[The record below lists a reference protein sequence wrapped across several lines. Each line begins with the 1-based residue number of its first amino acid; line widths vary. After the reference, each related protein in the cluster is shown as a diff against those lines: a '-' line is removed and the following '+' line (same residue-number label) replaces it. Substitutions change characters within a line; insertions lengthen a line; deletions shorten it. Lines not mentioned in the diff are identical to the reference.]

1 MKIWIEGSRGPGQGV
16 IIIKTIRTENINTP
30 ISGLILHDKIFMFIV
45 DSLGMA
51 WSFLYEWYKNQ
62 MRSLYKRN
70 IY

>member
-1 MKIWIEGSRGPGQGV
+1 M

-51 WSFLYEWYKNQ
+51 WSFLYE
-62 MRSLYKRN
+62 
-70 IY
+70 